1 MAFDFSVA
9 FSATW
14 LHSYTT
20 KEKYPPMAPK
30 FRGVLLDF
38 TAPTQVTPT
47 LNFTPQINTYVSK
60 FQATT
65 YYGDYT
71 SDLAKGRYNKQWDSL
86 IDMEIWL
93 RKEQE
98 MKFIELR
105 LKDTIQGT
113 VGDGWTQKSVY
124 VCSCQGTGGKKK
136 YEIKKPMYAERKV
149 PSKRTG
155 CKGRLTVKSYPNTEH
170 VLGMYEKDQSH
181 VVGEMNARFMR
192 LPTETRVRIAEALRT
207 GITHK
212 RIVSVVF
219 LLTSVRLLC

>member
-1 MAFDFSVA
+1 
-9 FSATW
+9 
-14 LHSYTT
+14 
-20 KEKYPPMAPK
+20 MAPK

-98 MKFIELR
+98 MKFTYSSL
-105 LKDTIQGT
+105 
-113 VGDGWTQKSVY
+113 VY
-124 VCSCQGTGGKKK
+124 CC
-136 YEIKKPMYAERKV
+136 
-149 PSKRTG
+149 
-155 CKGRLTVKSYPNTEH
+155 
-170 VLGMYEKDQSH
+170 
-181 VVGEMNARFMR
+181 
-192 LPTETRVRIAEALRT
+192 
-207 GITHK
+207 
-212 RIVSVVF
+212 
-219 LLTSVRLLC
+219 